1 MTKNNIFCS
10 KIDVEKWSR
19 KNVFEI
25 PQCAQQVIFITEF
38 ALLIKTPL
46 FYEVNS
52 FNRKWLAHERIKL
65 IFSRPLFIIIF
76 RPKLSFFVT
85 YSILTGQTKVEFDIY
100 WADVNAL
107 MQK

>member
-38 ALLIKTPL
+38 VPLIKTPL
-46 FYEVNS
+46 FNEINS
-52 FNRKWLAHERIKL
+52 FNRKWLAHGGIKKY
-65 IFSRPLFIIIF
+65 FFCRPLFIKF
-76 RPKLSFFVT
+76 
-85 YSILTGQTKVEFDIY
+85 
-100 WADVNAL
+100 
-107 MQK
+107 